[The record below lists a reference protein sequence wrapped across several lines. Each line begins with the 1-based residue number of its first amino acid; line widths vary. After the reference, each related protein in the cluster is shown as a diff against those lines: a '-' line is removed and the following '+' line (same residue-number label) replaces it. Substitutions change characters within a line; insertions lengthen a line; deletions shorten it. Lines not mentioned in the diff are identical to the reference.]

1 MKSRF
6 LLGLTIGVGVVCCC
20 TWLLM
25 RGRHTSPPQPQVG
38 LVVRE
43 SGEVQSGQQ
52 GSGDA
57 ATQEHPSTTTPSEP
71 PTVTPPPAQT
81 AADTVRDVPPVA
93 AAAPAPPP
101 ASPAQRQ
108 RTKAGAENATQ
119 EPLVPKPIARTA
131 LSFVGADGDAED
143 VWVNAINDPNR
154 DANERK
160 DLIEDLNE
168 DGFPDPKHITEDD
181 LPLIVSRLMLIEELA
196 PDAID
201 DVNAAA
207 FAEAYKD
214 LTNMLARL
222 ARN

>member
-6 LLGLTIGVGVVCCC
+6 LLGVTLAAVVVCGC
-20 TWLLM
+20 TWLL
-25 RGRHTSPPQPQVG
+25 
-38 LVVRE
+38 VRE
-43 SGEVQSGQQ
+43 RNALPQQQAGGGSPLARDSGELQPVQQ
-52 GSGDA
+52 GPGEVV
-57 ATQEHPSTTTPSEP
+57 TEPNPSTTTTEP
-71 PTVTPPPAQT
+71 PTVAPAPAQT
-81 AADTVRDVPPVA
+81 AKDASTVRDATP
-93 AAAPAPPP
+93 APAP
-101 ASPAQRQ
+101 ARPAQRQ
-108 RTKAGAENATQ
+108 RTTAGAADAPQ
-119 EPLVPKPIARTA
+119 PLVPKPIARTA
-131 LSFVGADGDAED
+131 LSYVGADQDAEE

-154 DANERK
+154 SADERK

-168 DGFPDPKHITEDD
+168 DGFPDPKNITQDD

-214 LTNMLARL
+214 LANMLDRL

>member
-6 LLGLTIGVGVVCCC
+6 LLGVTLAAVVACGC
-20 TWLLM
+20 TWLLV
-25 RGRHTSPPQPQVG
+25 RGRNAMPLQQAGNVP
-38 LVVRE
+38 LVARE
-43 SGEVQSGQQ
+43 SGVLQPLAQTP
-52 GSGDA
+52 GDG
-57 ATQEHPSTTTPSEP
+57 ATQANEP
-71 PTVTPPPAQT
+71 PTVTLPPSETTGDAG
-81 AADTVRDVPPVA
+81 TVRDAPPA
-93 AAAPAPPP
+93 IAAPAPAP
-101 ASPAQRQ
+101 ARPAQRQ
-108 RTKAGAENATQ
+108 RTTAGAADAPQ
-119 EPLVPKPIARTA
+119 PLVPKPIARTA
-131 LSFVGADGDAED
+131 LSYVGADQDAEE

-154 DANERK
+154 SADERK

-168 DGFPDPKHITEDD
+168 DGFPDPKNITPDD

-214 LTNMLARL
+214 LANMLDRL